1 MKNKR
6 LLCLIALLAT
16 LSLLLAACGA
26 ADLEQLFGLVGA
38 EGSEEEASVLPEETA
53 TPAPTPTPGVV
64 TEVVSE
70 VTSATGL
77 DQKEVLGLPVEDWIN
92 LGVSLVFVVA
102 GILLGTWLIKSVLRR
117 LVRRTETEF
126 DDLFLETIGSQLR
139 WLVAIFVAE
148 FSLSRLPFLSVD
160 LRQILDEVFFFT
172 YLVVG
177 VIIAWKLL
185 DFAVEWYRERVAP
198 HEDRAR
204 FEPMVILAARIG
216 RIIAL
221 ILAVNVLLGHFGIN
235 ITGLAATLGVVGL
248 ALSLAAQDTLS
259 DAISGFIILADRPFR
274 VGDRIEIQ
282 GLGTWGDVVDIGLRT
297 TRIRT
302 RDNRMVIVPNST
314 IGKNQV
320 VNYSFPDPRFRVQT
334 HVGIG
339 YGADIERVRQIMIDT
354 VRGIEGVLPDR
365 PVDALY
371 VEMGD
376 SAMIFRVRWWIESYR
391 DTRQMYD
398 SIHTALQEALDAA
411 GVDMPYPTYD
421 VIVKAE
427 GPEQTEG

>member
-1 MKNKR
+1 MKNKW

-259 DAISGFIILADRPFR
+259 DAISGFIILADHS
-274 VGDRIEIQ
+274 G
-282 GLGTWGDVVDIGLRT
+282 
-297 TRIRT
+297 
-302 RDNRMVIVPNST
+302 
-314 IGKNQV
+314 
-320 VNYSFPDPRFRVQT
+320 
-334 HVGIG
+334 
-339 YGADIERVRQIMIDT
+339 
-354 VRGIEGVLPDR
+354 
-365 PVDALY
+365 
-371 VEMGD
+371 
-376 SAMIFRVRWWIESYR
+376 
-391 DTRQMYD
+391 
-398 SIHTALQEALDAA
+398 
-411 GVDMPYPTYD
+411 
-421 VIVKAE
+421 
-427 GPEQTEG
+427 